1 MTPTKAEAWSGGRLT
16 SIDALRGVAA
26 LGVVLFHAVGRADA
40 PRPRNLLQWPGF
52 FIHSLTGFG
61 YVGVFLFFVISGFCI
76 HLQWAKAQAAGQ
88 PHKIRFGAF
97 WKRRLR
103 RLYPAYLIAL
113 VLYVGVTALS
123 IGYKINGANVYD
135 VVMHLLMLHN
145 LDPNTAY
152 SINGVFWTLAIE
164 EQLYLAY
171 FLLLFLRVRFGW
183 ALTLIACLAARVGWF
198 YFSHAMWVVFG
209 VGVPVPEAAASHWL
223 TWALGAVSVEAACGL
238 IRLPRWCRN
247 LWIGFGAL
255 LLAVGISLIPP
266 YVDKDGFIAR
276 FSWLALHPA
285 WGLAFFIIVNR
296 AFAAEKKWRAAW
308 VPQINLSGGAPTP
321 RLPRLVALSAAVG
334 VFSYSL
340 YLTHGLVII
349 ESWRFGTQSLPVLI
363 NALLVTTPACVAFA
377 WIFFQFCEAP
387 FMSKSAAVR
396 TEPPKPQTT
405 KTSATSTE
413 ANQPIFAPGPVSLAK
428 D

>member
-1 MTPTKAEAWSGGRLT
+1 MKPIKAEAWSGGRLT
-16 SIDALRGVAA
+16 SIDALRGIAA
-26 LGVVLFHAVGRADA
+26 LGVVLYHAVGRADLA
-40 PRPRNLLQWPGF
+40 LPRGLLQWPGF
-52 FIHSLTGFG
+52 FVHSLTGFG

-76 HLQWAKAQAAGQ
+76 HLQWTRARVAGQ
-88 PHKIRFGAF
+88 PHQIRFGAF

-113 VLYVGVTALS
+113 ILYLVMTYLHV
-123 IGYKINGANVYD
+123 GYKINGANVYD

-145 LDPNTAY
+145 LDPKTAY

-171 FLLLFLRVRFGW
+171 FLLLFLRTRFGW
-183 ALTLIACLAARVGWF
+183 GLTLIVCMAARVGWF
-198 YFSHAMWVVFG
+198 YFSHAIWVAFG

-238 IRLPRWCRN
+238 IKLPRWCRN

-255 LLAVGISLIPP
+255 LLAMGISQISP

-276 FSWLALHPA
+276 FAWLALHPA
-285 WGLAFFIIVNR
+285 WGVGFFVIVNR
-296 AFAAEKKWRAAW
+296 AFEAEKKWRATL
-308 VPQINLSGGAPTP
+308 QTP
-321 RLPRLVALSAAVG
+321 RIVALSAAVG

-387 FMSKSAAVR
+387 FMSKSSAAK
-396 TEPPKPQTT
+396 TAPMEPETASRPL
-405 KTSATSTE
+405 AASTE
-413 ANQPIFAPGPVSLAK
+413 AHAPIFVQSPVSLAK